1 MRETLAVSE
10 RRACRVLG
18 QVRRTQRYTLKVTDD
33 ETILTESIVSLASEY
48 GRYGYRRITALLRRD
63 GWRVNHKRGRLWFN
77 DGSCMEFIA
86 RAVRSWLSRLGVQ
99 TLFIERGSPWENGY
113 VESFNGKLRDELLNG
128 ESVDH
133 LAETAVQSGPTPQ
146 RVRLSTT
153 RTGGHQSAHRGRILT
168 LDVDT

>member
-1 MRETLAVSE
+1 
-10 RRACRVLG
+10 
-18 QVRRTQRYTLKVTDD
+18 
-33 ETILTESIVSLASEY
+33 
-48 GRYGYRRITALLRRD
+48 
-63 GWRVNHKRGRLWFN
+63 
-77 DGSCMEFIA
+77 MEFIA
-86 RAVRSWLSRLGVQ
+86 RAVRAWLSRLGGQ

-133 LAETAVQSGPTPQ
+133 LVETAVQSRPTPQ

-168 LDVDT
+168 LDVDI

>member
-86 RAVRSWLSRLGVQ
+86 RAVRSWLSRLGV
-99 TLFIERGSPWENGY
+99 
-113 VESFNGKLRDELLNG
+113 
-128 ESVDH
+128 
-133 LAETAVQSGPTPQ
+133 
-146 RVRLSTT
+146 
-153 RTGGHQSAHRGRILT
+153 
-168 LDVDT
+168 

>member
-10 RRACRVLG
+10 RRASRVLG

-63 GWRVNHKRGRLWFN
+63 GWRVNHKRVERIWRQEGLKVPSRQPKRGRLWFN

-113 VESFNGKLRDELLNG
+113 VESFNGKLRDELLTSRPCTKR
-128 ESVDH
+128 E
-133 LAETAVQSGPTPQ
+133 
-146 RVRLSTT
+146 R
-153 RTGGHQSAHRGRILT
+153 
-168 LDVDT
+168 

>member
-1 MRETLAVSE
+1 
-10 RRACRVLG
+10 
-18 QVRRTQRYTLKVTDD
+18 
-33 ETILTESIVSLASEY
+33 
-48 GRYGYRRITALLRRD
+48 
-63 GWRVNHKRGRLWFN
+63 
-77 DGSCMEFIA
+77 MEFIA

-153 RTGGHQSAHRGRILT
+153 RTGGHQSAHRGRFLT